1 MPPFTVKAQA
11 RTAEH
16 RAMAPRNSLAIGAL
30 ACLAACARDAGAA
43 DAVLATFARFQDA
56 LFARDVA
63 ALRALV
69 TAESAPAIDA
79 IPFDRVREQQPLQA
93 LCATDE
99 RGSWFVHVHDPNAGG
114 PNAGGRGCDTADGVY
129 VVVRENGRLV
139 VDLIATAAM
148 HSTPTGP
155 GRTEVVPRELTPA
168 DVEQIRRRELA
179 APPVAPPR

>member
-16 RAMAPRNSLAIGAL
+16 RAMAPRNCLAIGAL

-56 LFARDVA
+56 LFAGDVA

-69 TAESAPAIDA
+69 TAESAPAVDA

-99 RGSWFVHVHDPNAGG
+99 RGSWFVHVHDPNAG
-114 PNAGGRGCDTADGVY
+114 RSGCESADGVY

-155 GRTEVVPRELTPA
+155 GRSEVVPRELTPE
-168 DVEQIRRRELA
+168 DLEQIRRRELA

>member
-1 MPPFTVKAQA
+1 MTP
-11 RTAEH
+11 
-16 RAMAPRNSLAIGAL
+16 AMAQRNSLAIGAL
-30 ACLAACARDAGAA
+30 VLLAACGRDAGAA

-69 TAESAPAIDA
+69 TGASAPVVDA
-79 IPFDRVREQQPLQA
+79 MPFDRVCAQQPLQA

-99 RGSWFVHVHDPNAGG
+99 RGSWFVHVRDPNAGG
-114 PNAGGRGCDTADGVY
+114 SGLAGGVY

-148 HSTPTGP
+148 NSTPTGP
-155 GRTEVVPRELTPA
+155 GKTEVVPRELTPA

-179 APPVAPPR
+179 APPAAPGR